1 MLSWP
6 HFVTVSDMSRRQSR
20 ETQRLEHRLVVL
32 LASPPA
38 FGLWI
43 RALFER
49 SAIRMPNCF
58 VCKNRCPG
66 RNAREREELPG
77 FNGQNPSRFCHD
89 MCWESVKDV
98 SFELADH

>member
-1 MLSWP
+1 MLSWT

-43 RALFER
+43 RALFR
-49 SAIRMPNCF
+49 PAAGLVWALKAHCYRMCGSKSSLNKYM
-58 VCKNRCPG
+58 V
-66 RNAREREELPG
+66 G
-77 FNGQNPSRFCHD
+77 F
-89 MCWESVKDV
+89 K
-98 SFELADH
+98 